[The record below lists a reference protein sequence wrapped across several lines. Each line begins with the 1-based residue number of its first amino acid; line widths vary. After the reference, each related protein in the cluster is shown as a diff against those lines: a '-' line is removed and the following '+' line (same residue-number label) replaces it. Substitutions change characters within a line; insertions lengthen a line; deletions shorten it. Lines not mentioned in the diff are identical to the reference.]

1 MCATIDINSY
11 MDRFINVIIDINGY
25 QYMAM
30 KRILVSV
37 SEELYEAVERERKSR
52 RLETIPETARAILSE
67 FSRDKMD

>member
-1 MCATIDINSY
+1 VCATIDINSY
-11 MDRFINVIIDINGY
+11 TDRFINVIIDINGY

-67 FSRDKMD
+67 FFRDKMD

>member
-1 MCATIDINSY
+1 